1 MNLIKKERKEQREK
15 ELHNIYFFD
24 LCVHAH
30 AFITRFSNQLTPPHP
45 RLKKNMDPRLIYVFK
60 MKMELVLTLFFT
72 YPPDIR

>member
-15 ELHNIYFFD
+15 ELQNIYFFD

-30 AFITRFSNQLTPPHP
+30 AFITRFSNQLTPPI
-45 RLKKNMDPRLIYVFK
+45 KKIMDPRLIYVFK
-60 MKMELVLTLFFT
+60 MKMELVLKFFFT